1 MKKKILIIIYIVVLL
16 ICCVLAFRY
25 IYNEVVIS
33 CYNRG
38 DYSISTEPLS
48 ALNLGESYIAHYNQG
63 NIYYKSDKF
72 EDAIESYKKAL
83 EQNPPEDKEC
93 SIRINLA
100 LAMLG
105 TMAEDYS
112 AEENVEASLETL
124 KGARD
129 VLLEKGCA
137 ADDTDGHNK
146 TAQKLKNE
154 IDEIIK
160 QLEQQQP
167 SSKLDENKKPDDDNK
182 NKNEPSDPAEE
193 NIKNTLREKQKNAN
207 KNRKESF
214 GYDGDLNKKYNF
226 DLNGRIW

>member
-1 MKKKILIIIYIVVLL
+1 MKKRILIIIYIVVLL
-16 ICCVLAFRY
+16 ICCVPAFRY

-33 CYNRG
+33 CYNRS
-38 DYSISTEPLS
+38 DYSVSMEPLS
-48 ALNLGESYIAHYNQG
+48 ARNLGESYIAHYNQG
-63 NIYYKSDKF
+63 NIYYQSGKF
-72 EDAIESYKKAL
+72 EEAIESYRKAL

-112 AEENVEASLETL
+112 AEKNAEASLEIL

-137 ADDTDGHNK
+137 ANDTDGHNK
-146 TAQKLKNE
+146 TAQKLKDE
-154 IDEIIK
+154 IDEVIK
-160 QLEQQQP
+160 QLEQHQP
-167 SSKLDENKKPDDDNK
+167 SGKPGGNKKPDK
-182 NKNEPSDPAEE
+182 KEPGDPMEE
-193 NIKNTLREKQKNAN
+193 KIKNTLREKQTNAN
-207 KNRKESF
+207 KSRKESF
-214 GYDGDLNKKYNF
+214 EYGNDFNKKYNF

>member
-16 ICCVLAFRY
+16 ICCVPAFRY

-33 CYNRG
+33 CCNRG

-112 AEENVEASLETL
+112 TEENVEASLETL

-129 VLLEKGCA
+129 VLLERGCA
-137 ADDTDGHNK
+137 ANDTDGHNK
-146 TAQKLKNE
+146 TAQKLKDE

-167 SSKLDENKKPDDDNK
+167 SSKPSENKKPDE
-182 NKNEPSDPAEE
+182 NKNEPSDPIEE
-193 NIKNTLREKQKNAN
+193 KIKNNLREKQKNAN

-214 GYDGDLNKKYNF
+214 GYDDDFNKKYNF

>member
-1 MKKKILIIIYIVVLL
+1 MKKRILIIIYIVVLL
-16 ICCVLAFRY
+16 ICCVPAFRY
-25 IYNEVVIS
+25 IYNEIVIS
-33 CYNRG
+33 CYNRS

-48 ALNLGESYIAHYNQG
+48 TLNLGESYIAHYNQG

-112 AEENVEASLETL
+112 AEKNAETSLEIL

-129 VLLEKGCA
+129 VLLEKGCVA
-137 ADDTDGHNK
+137 NDTDGHNK
-146 TAQKLKNE
+146 TAQKLKDE

-160 QLEQQQP
+160 QLEQQQASNKP
-167 SSKLDENKKPDDDNK
+167 SVNKKPDE
-182 NKNEPSDPAEE
+182 NKNEPSDPIEE
-193 NIKNTLREKQKNAN
+193 KIKNTLREKQTNAN
-207 KNRKESF
+207 KSRKESF
-214 GYDGDLNKKYNF
+214 GYDNDFNKKYNF